1 MDELHADECFIN
13 YIYES
18 NVKWVQFALN
28 ILFLIKTALLIDMTF
43 FTLLSCDY
51 HEYSH
56 AFVLFCRLGQMQISG
71 LKKIQAFVQ
80 NGYLWTF

>member
-1 MDELHADECFIN
+1 M
-13 YIYES
+13 
-18 NVKWVQFALN
+18 
-28 ILFLIKTALLIDMTF
+28 FLIKTALLIDMTF

-80 NGYLWTF
+80 NGYLWTFWNFFDGKSYMKWNKIQDGLYICLNYEMK